1 MYGYARNKGD
11 LQTRLRRIEGQVRG
25 LQRMVDEDVYC
36 IDILTQVNSV
46 TAALRAVGM
55 GLLDAHVRHCVTE
68 SIEAGDGEPEGRG
81 ADERGRAILRPL
93 IAGGAARNRTGARAR
108 CHTRGR
114 HRDWPE
120 RLQDATED
128 TRSGKSEMTASTNVI
143 EVTDQTFEQVV
154 VEGSKERPV
163 VVDMWAEWCGPCR
176 QLTPTLEKVAD
187 ERQGAFLLAK
197 LDTDA
202 NPMTAS
208 AFGVQSI
215 PTVIAFKDGQAVTG
229 FIGAYPEPE
238 VNRFIDSILPTE
250 AEKHAEEA
258 RTVEASGDLAT
269 AETGYRRVL
278 EEDEGNRD
286 AAIGLARILTERGE
300 LDEAEHLLGKHR
312 PDPEAEK
319 LLASIAVRRW
329 ADAPADGV
337 LGEAQRVVASGDL
350 SGGLAGLLQALKQDR
365 EAARDAMITVFT
377 AVGDED
383 PVVQEYRRLL
393 SAALF

>member
-1 MYGYARNKGD
+1 
-11 LQTRLRRIEGQVRG
+11 
-25 LQRMVDEDVYC
+25 
-36 IDILTQVNSV
+36 
-46 TAALRAVGM
+46 M
-55 GLLDAHVRHCVTE
+55 GNT
-68 SIEAGDGEPEGRG
+68 
-81 ADERGRAILRPL
+81 
-93 IAGGAARNRTGARAR
+93 
-108 CHTRGR
+108 
-114 HRDWPE
+114 
-120 RLQDATED
+120 
-128 TRSGKSEMTASTNVI
+128 TNVI

-238 VNRFIDSILPTE
+238 VNRFIDSILPTD
-250 AEKHAEEA
+250 AEKRAEEA
-258 RTVEASGDLAT
+258 RSVEESGDLAA
-269 AETGYRRVL
+269 AEARYREVL
-278 EEDEGNRD
+278 ADDEVNRD
-286 AAIGLARILTERGE
+286 AGVGLARILVERGD
-300 LDEAEHLLGKHR
+300 LDEAEGLLTKHR

-319 LLASIAVRRW
+319 LLAAIAMRRW
-329 ADAPADGV
+329 ADAPSDGV
-337 LGEAQRVVASGDL
+337 LGEAKRVVASGDL
-350 SGGLAGLLQALKQDR
+350 SGGLAGLLQALNEDR
-365 EAARDAMITVFT
+365 DAARDAMITVFT
-377 AVGDED
+377 AVGDDD
-383 PVVQEYRRLL
+383 PIVQEYRRLL

>member
-1 MYGYARNKGD
+1 M
-11 LQTRLRRIEGQVRG
+11 
-25 LQRMVDEDVYC
+25 
-36 IDILTQVNSV
+36 
-46 TAALRAVGM
+46 
-55 GLLDAHVRHCVTE
+55 
-68 SIEAGDGEPEGRG
+68 
-81 ADERGRAILRPL
+81 
-93 IAGGAARNRTGARAR
+93 
-108 CHTRGR
+108 
-114 HRDWPE
+114 
-120 RLQDATED
+120 
-128 TRSGKSEMTASTNVI
+128 
-143 EVTDQTFEQVV
+143 
-154 VEGSKERPV
+154 EGSKERPV

-187 ERQGAFLLAK
+187 ERSGAFLLAK

-202 NPMTAS
+202 NPLTAS

-269 AETGYRRVL
+269 AESGLPAGARGGRGQPRR
-278 EEDEGNRD
+278 RD
-286 AAIGLARILTERGE
+286 RA
-300 LDEAEHLLGKHR
+300 R
-312 PDPEAEK
+312 PDPLGARRPRRSGATPRQASARPRGGEA
-319 LLASIAVRRW
+319 ARVDR
-329 ADAPADGV
+329 DAPMGRRSRRRHPRRGPAARAV
-337 LGEAQRVVASGDL
+337 GDL
-350 SGGLAGLLQALKQDR
+350 SGGLAGLLQALNDDR

-377 AVGDED
+377 AVGDDD

>member
-1 MYGYARNKGD
+1 
-11 LQTRLRRIEGQVRG
+11 
-25 LQRMVDEDVYC
+25 
-36 IDILTQVNSV
+36 
-46 TAALRAVGM
+46 
-55 GLLDAHVRHCVTE
+55 
-68 SIEAGDGEPEGRG
+68 
-81 ADERGRAILRPL
+81 
-93 IAGGAARNRTGARAR
+93 
-108 CHTRGR
+108 
-114 HRDWPE
+114 
-120 RLQDATED
+120 
-128 TRSGKSEMTASTNVI
+128 MTASTNVI

-163 VVDMWAEWCGPCR
+163 VVDMWAAWCGPCR

-187 ERQGAFLLAK
+187 ERSGAFLLAK

-286 AAIGLARILTERGE
+286 AGDRAG
-300 LDEAEHLLGKHR
+300 
-312 PDPEAEK
+312 PDPHGA
-319 LLASIAVRRW
+319 RRPGRSR
-329 ADAPADGV
+329 APPRQAPA
-337 LGEAQRVVASGDL
+337 RPR
-350 SGGLAGLLQALKQDR
+350 GG
-365 EAARDAMITVFT
+365 EAARVDRGAAMGRR
-377 AVGDED
+377 ARGRRPRRGAAGRGVG
-383 PVVQEYRRLL
+383 
-393 SAALF
+393 